1 MSTVQL
7 RRYTMEP
14 GKLGAFL
21 EWYPTIVRVR
31 QDFGFRVL
39 FAYADRENE
48 TFTWAVEHDGDA
60 DEFRSV
66 EQVYNASDERAR
78 AFETFPA
85 GIARME
91 IGLVED
97 VLAGSRP

>member
-7 RRYTMEP
+7 RRYTLEP
-14 GKLGAFL
+14 GRLPAFL
-21 EWYPTIVRVR
+21 DWFPTILPVREH
-31 QDFGFRVL
+31 FGFRVL

-48 TFTWAVEHDGDA
+48 TFTWAVEHHGDA

-66 EQVYNASDERAR
+66 EEVYHSSAERAQ

-91 IGLVED
+91 IGLVDD
-97 VLAGSRP
+97 VLSR

>member
-1 MSTVQL
+1 VSTVQL
-7 RRYTMEP
+7 RRYVLEP
-14 GKLGAFL
+14 GRLPAFL
-21 EWYPTIVRVR
+21 DWFPTIVPVR
-31 QDFGFRVL
+31 EQFGFRVL
-39 FAYADRENE
+39 FAYADAEQE

-66 EQVYNASDERAR
+66 EQVYNASAERAS

-91 IGLVED
+91 IGLVAD
-97 VLAGSRP
+97 VLAR

>member
-1 MSTVQL
+1 M
-7 RRYTMEP
+7 RER
-14 GKLGAFL
+14 
-21 EWYPTIVRVR
+21 
-31 QDFGFRVL
+31 FGFRVL
-39 FAYADRENE
+39 FAYADHENE

-60 DEFRSV
+60 EEFRSV
-66 EQVYNASDERAR
+66 EQVYTGSDERAR

-91 IGLVED
+91 IGLVDD

>member
-1 MSTVQL
+1 VSTVQL

-14 GKLGAFL
+14 GRLAAFL
-21 EWYPTIVRVR
+21 DWFPTILPVR
-31 QDFGFRVL
+31 DHFGFRVL
-39 FAYADRENE
+39 FAYADREHE

-66 EQVYNASDERAR
+66 EEAYHSSPERAQ
-78 AFETFPA
+78 AFESFPA

-91 IGLVED
+91 IGLVD
-97 VLAGSRP
+97 VVVAR

>member
-7 RRYTMEP
+7 RRYTLEP
-14 GKLGAFL
+14 GRLPAFL
-21 EWYPTIVRVR
+21 DWFPTIIPVREH
-31 QDFGFRVL
+31 FGFRLL
-39 FAYADRENE
+39 FAYADREHE
-48 TFTWAVEHDGDA
+48 TFTWAVELDGDA

-66 EQVYNASDERAR
+66 EEVYRASDERAR

-85 GIARME
+85 GISRQE
-91 IGLVED
+91 IGLVDD

>member
-14 GKLGAFL
+14 GRLPAFL
-21 EWYPTIVRVR
+21 DWFPKVVAVRE
-31 QDFGFRVL
+31 QFGFRVL
-39 FAYADRENE
+39 FAYADREAE
-48 TFTWAVEHDGDA
+48 TFTWAVEHGGDA

-66 EQVYNASDERAR
+66 EQVYNASDERAK

-91 IGLVED
+91 VGLVD
-97 VLAGSRP
+97 VVVSS